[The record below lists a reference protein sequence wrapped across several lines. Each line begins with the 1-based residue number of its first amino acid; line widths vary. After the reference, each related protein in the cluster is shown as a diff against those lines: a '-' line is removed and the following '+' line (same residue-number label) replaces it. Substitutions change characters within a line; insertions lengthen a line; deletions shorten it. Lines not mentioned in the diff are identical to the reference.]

1 MKVPLEYGKYYHIF
15 NRGNNRENI
24 FINDEDHLHFL
35 ELYAIYI
42 ETVADTFAW
51 CLMKNHFHVMV
62 RIHNLDEIGYLD
74 SRRAKSNDLHLKWKT
89 HLPEIPDANFTIK
102 PFPER
107 QFQHLFNAYSKW
119 FNIRHTRTGS
129 LFENTFD
136 RKLIDHQKYFRNM
149 ILYIHQNPLKHGIA
163 DHVLDYPWTSYLT
176 ILSSQAT
183 RLKRQAVIDGFS
195 GIDVFETEHQVPQ
208 ETSTIEHLLIE

>member
-24 FINDEDHLHFL
+24 FENDEDYLHFL

-42 ETVADTFAW
+42 DTVADTFAW
-51 CLMKNHFHVMV
+51 CLMKNHFHVLV
-62 RIHNLDEIGYLD
+62 RIRNLDEIGYLD

-89 HLPEIPDANFTIK
+89 YSPEIPDANFTIK
-102 PFPER
+102 PVPER

-119 FNIRHTRTGS
+119 FNKRHAQTGS

-136 RKLIDHQKYFRNM
+136 RKLIDHKKYFRNM
-149 ILYIHQNPLKHGIA
+149 ILYIHQNPLKHAFA

-176 ILSSQAT
+176 ILSSEAT
-183 RLKRQAVIDGFS
+183 RLKRQTVIDSFS
-195 GIDVFETEHQVPQ
+195 DVETYETEHQVPQ
-208 ETSTIEHLLIE
+208 DTSTIEHLMIE